1 LQHKTKLTVNTGAQV
16 NLAESVW
23 RAFSPAQLGSL
34 ELVLIIGRGRL
45 STTLRQ
51 WPNLFCKNLQE
62 PVIAPPPLEFVL
74 LKPQQD
80 GCFDARAEP
89 DRKGYFTYFIP
100 TVKWPLTLRDISQQ
114 EFLNCEDIIIK
125 WNIEA

>member
-1 LQHKTKLTVNTGAQV
+1 LQHETKLTVNTGGQV

-74 LKPQQD
+74 LKPPRLAALTREQSGD
-80 GCFDARAEP
+80 P
-89 DRKGYFTYFIP
+89 KGYFTYFIP

-114 EFLNCEDIIIK
+114 EILTCEYIIIK